1 MPANAQQS
9 ARFME
14 LGGLPGAYESE
25 RFTSKPSGKE
35 KVAEYYAMM
44 AEAAA
49 SHTTDE
55 WMALGAA
62 NSIPVMR
69 ANTPMMIFED
79 EQLSQT
85 LFEERE
91 LEGEGTYRAMKP
103 GLRFSKTPASIRL
116 DPPRIGQD
124 TTEILAELAAL
135 PR

>member
-1 MPANAQQS
+1 
-9 ARFME
+9 ME

-44 AEAAA
+44 AEAAETR
-49 SHTTDE
+49 TTEE

-62 NSIPVMR
+62 HSIPVMR
-69 ANTPMMIFED
+69 ANTPKMIFED
-79 EQLSQT
+79 AQLSQT

-91 LEGEGTYRAMKP
+91 LAGEGIYRAMKP
-103 GLRFSKTPASIRL
+103 GLRFSKTPASIRR

-124 TTEILAELAAL
+124 TAEVLAELGAAL
-135 PR
+135 PSGPV